1 MQLTSLLGASMNDTM
16 IIKAQSRDK
25 TGKNPAYRLRVKG
38 LVPAVLYGH
47 NFPPIPLSINVAALN
62 AILQPT
68 GRGSGEHVLHKIAIE
83 DRTHIPVKEIMIKEL
98 QRDPV
103 TQKILHVDFY
113 TVRMDEKII
122 VPVRLNIT
130 GKAPGVQKGGIL
142 QQILREIKIKCFPAD
157 IPPSFDVDVSTLEIG
172 QSLHVSDL
180 AIPGHLE
187 IHEDL
192 SAPMVSVIAPTV
204 VKEEAPAPEEVAE
217 TPAPAAADKK
227 SADKKES
234 E

>member
-1 MQLTSLLGASMNDTM
+1 MNDTM
-16 IIKAQSRDK
+16 IIKAQSRDT

-38 LVPAVLYGH
+38 VIPAVLYGH
-47 NFPPIPLSINVAALN
+47 NFPPIPLSINVAELN

-68 GRGSGEHVLHKIAIE
+68 GRGTGEHVLHKIAIE
-83 DRTHIPVKEIMIKEL
+83 DRADIPVKEIMIKEL
-98 QRDPV
+98 QRDPI

-122 VPVRLNIT
+122 VPIRLNIT

-142 QQILREIKIKCFPAD
+142 QLILREIKVKCFPAD
-157 IPPSFDVDVSTLEIG
+157 IPPSFEVDVSTLEIG
-172 QSLHVSDL
+172 QSLHIRDL
-180 AIPGHLE
+180 TMPGNLE

-192 SAPMVSVIAPTV
+192 NAPMVSVIAPTV

-217 TPAPAAADKK
+217 APAPAAEKK
-227 SADKKES
+227 AAEKKES